1 MDMGEPIND
10 LNVQVRVRNN
20 RILSR
25 IRKRF
30 DSVAEM
36 CRKFDMSPQQVN
48 SLICFRETPFRED
61 GTLRTTAD
69 KLCSALWV
77 TPDDLWPNEMA
88 KIKQERSTYELEL
101 STAEA
106 MAICHNPDRELV
118 QLQLISR
125 WAHRLTDKEK
135 LVINERFSGTT
146 LDDVA
151 KIIGTQRER
160 ARQIEAKAL
169 RKMKTAAKLMDGIET
184 YTQVIE

>member
-1 MDMGEPIND
+1 MGEIIND

-30 DSVAEM
+30 TTVAGM
-36 CRKFDMSPQQVN
+36 CRQFDMSAQQVN
-48 SLICFRETPFRED
+48 SFICFRETPFRGD
-61 GTLRTTAD
+61 GTLRTAAD
-69 KLCSALWV
+69 KLCSALGV

-88 KIKQERSTYELEL
+88 KIKRERSTYELEL

-106 MAICHNPDRELV
+106 MAICHNPDRELM

-135 LVINERFSGTT
+135 FVISERFSGST
-146 LDDVA
+146 LDAVA
-151 KIIGTQRER
+151 KAIGTQRER
-160 ARQIEAKAL
+160 ARQIEAKAI
-169 RKMKTAAKLMDGIET
+169 RKMRTAAKIMDGIET

>member
-1 MDMGEPIND
+1 MGEHIND

-20 RILSR
+20 QILSR

-30 DSVAEM
+30 NSVADM
-36 CRKFDMSPQQVN
+36 CRMFDMAAQRVN
-48 SLICFRETPFRED
+48 SFICFRETPFRED
-61 GTLRTTAD
+61 GTLRETAE
-69 KLCSALWV
+69 KLCSVLGV

-106 MAICHNPDRELV
+106 MAICHNPDRKFV

-125 WAHRLTDKEK
+125 WAHRLNDREK
-135 LVINERFSGTT
+135 LVINERFSGST

-151 KIIGTQRER
+151 KMIGTHRER

-169 RKMKTAAKLMDGIET
+169 RKLKIAAKVMDGIET